1 MTIGFQDKVDI
12 SIDAIKQYSEE
23 TYAASWLVNIEY
35 IIYCALMTND
45 RHVLRN
51 FKPYQIAAMKDLI
64 AQQYWIMYDT
74 DIDMHVVRSLQQ
86 VVCDNIPIKN
96 GAD

>member
-12 SIDAIKQYSEE
+12 SVDAIKQYSEE
-23 TYAASWLVNIEY
+23 AYAASWLVNIEY
-35 IIYCALMTND
+35 IMYCALMTND

-64 AQQYWIMYDT
+64 AQQYWIVYDN
-74 DIDMHVVRSLQQ
+74 DIDMPVVRTLQQ
-86 VVCDNIPIKN
+86 VISDKIPIKN